1 MCALCEVRMRGHYYC
16 STRCAREAGS
26 QAALWH
32 RASETANI
40 EVPSRLA
47 LLAVALA
54 SVAPAVIGM
63 RAVGELDRLNEPS
76 RFAVTRR
83 GPSARIDSVRE
94 TASGAVIE
102 GRGPAGA
109 AVFLFANGRL
119 AGSASVDGDRFRFDG
134 VKAKGPYRVGAVFLS
149 PEASVP
155 ALAGPPAPVTASRP
169 APAPAEV
176 AAAAPQPPA
185 AAPAPVRPTPVLGR
199 VKPGPAAQAAP
210 LAVASAGSRPAFP
223 ARVLDARPEGAP
235 AEALTFPDMSIGP
248 RDRREILVSFD
259 AGSSDRG
266 ALQILDALRDRKI
279 RTTIFLTGD
288 FIRRSPELVRR
299 IAEDGHEAGNHTDTH
314 PHLTTYAL
322 NGRQATR
329 PGVDRGFLAREL
341 GRTARLYRE
350 TTGRAMAPVWRAPF
364 GEHNPEIRRWAAEEG
379 YWHVGW
385 TGGRAGLDS
394 LDWISDPSSPAYRSA
409 DKVVALLVSR
419 AENGGIV
426 LLHLGSDRDVPV
438 ASRIGA
444 LFDGLAGR
452 GFRFCRAT
460 EFLDREGMTV
470 ERLASLSGRGGP
482 TAR

>member
-26 QAALWH
+26 QAAFWH
-32 RASETANI
+32 RASETASI

-54 SVAPAVIGM
+54 SMAPVVLGM

-76 RFAVTRR
+76 RFAITRR

-94 TASGAVIE
+94 APGGAVVE

-119 AGSASVDGDRFRFDG
+119 AGTASVEADRFHFEG
-134 VKAKGPYRVGAVFLS
+134 IKAKGPYRVGAVFLS
-149 PEASVP
+149 PEASSTVP
-155 ALAGPPAPVTASRP
+155 AAEVSPSPLRPVASSSDDVAEASPAPS
-169 APAPAEV
+169 
-176 AAAAPQPPA
+176 
-185 AAPAPVRPTPVLGR
+185 PVRPTPVLGR
-199 VKPGPAAQAAP
+199 LKPEPSAQTASLAGAAP
-210 LAVASAGSRPAFP
+210 LGSRPAFP
-223 ARVLDARPEGAP
+223 ARVLDTRPEGAP
-235 AEALTFPDMSIGP
+235 AEALTFPDMTIGP
-248 RDRREILVSFD
+248 RDRRDILVSFD

-266 ALQILDALRDRKI
+266 ALQILDALRDRGI
-279 RTTIFLTGD
+279 RTTVFLTGD
-288 FIRRSPELVRR
+288 FIRRSPELARR
-299 IAEDGHEAGNHTDTH
+299 IAEDGHEVGNHTDTH

-329 PGVDRGFLAREL
+329 PGVDRAFLAREL

-350 TTGRAMAPVWRAPF
+350 TTGKAMAPVWRAPF

-409 DKVVALLVSR
+409 DKVVALLVAR

-452 GFRFCRAT
+452 GFRFTRAT

-482 TAR
+482 AVR

>member
-26 QAALWH
+26 QAAFWQ
-32 RASETANI
+32 RASETASI

-54 SVAPAVIGM
+54 SAAPVVLGM
-63 RAVGELDRLNEPS
+63 RAVGELDRLNEPP
-76 RFAVTRR
+76 RLAITRR
-83 GPSARIDSVRE
+83 GPSARIESVRE
-94 TASGAVIE
+94 TPGGAVVE

-109 AVFLFANGRL
+109 AVLLFADGRL
-119 AGSASVDGDRFRFDG
+119 AGTAPVEADRFRFEG
-134 VKAKGPYRVGAVFLS
+134 IKAKGPYRVGAVFLS

-155 ALAGPPAPVTASRP
+155 ASAMLAEAPAAGGRGAAPPA
-169 APAPAEV
+169 EDV
-176 AAAAPQPPA
+176 AAVSQAS
-185 AAPAPVRPTPVLGR
+185 APVRPTPLLGR
-199 VKPGPAAQAAP
+199 TKPELSGETPP
-210 LAVASAGSRPAFP
+210 LAAASSVGSRPAFP
-223 ARVLDARPEGAP
+223 ARVLDTRPEGAP
-235 AEALTFPDMSIGP
+235 TEALAFPDMTIGP

-266 ALQILDALRDRKI
+266 ALQILDALRDRGI
-279 RTTIFLTGD
+279 RTTVFLTGD
-288 FIRRSPELVRR
+288 FVRRSPELARR
-299 IAEDGHEAGNHTDTH
+299 IAEDGHEVGNHTDTH
-314 PHLTTYAL
+314 PHLTTYGW

-329 PGVDRGFLAREL
+329 PGVDRAFLAREL

-350 TTGRAMAPVWRAPF
+350 TTGKAMAPVWRAPF

-409 DKVVALLVSR
+409 DKVVSLLVQR

-438 ASRIGA
+438 ASRIGV

-452 GFRFCRAT
+452 GFRFTRAT

-482 TAR
+482 AVH

>member
-1 MCALCEVRMRGHYYC
+1 MRGHYYC
-16 STRCAREAGS
+16 STRCAREAGN
-26 QAALWH
+26 QAAFWH

-54 SVAPAVIGM
+54 SVAPVVLGM

-76 RFAVTRR
+76 RFAITRR
-83 GPSARIDSVRE
+83 SPSAHIDSVRE
-94 TASGAVIE
+94 APGGTVVE

-119 AGSASVDGDRFRFDG
+119 AGTTSVEGDRFRFEG
-134 VKAKGPYRVGAVFLS
+134 IKSKGPYRVGAVFLS
-149 PEASVP
+149 PEASAP
-155 ALAGPPAPVTASRP
+155 APPATPPATAAARP
-169 APAPAEV
+169 APAPAEA
-176 AAAAPQPPA
+176 AAAAPPA
-185 AAPAPVRPTPVLGR
+185 VADAAPVRPTPLLGR
-199 VKPGPAAQAAP
+199 TRPEPSRETPP
-210 LAVASAGSRPAFP
+210 LAAAASVGSRPAFP
-223 ARVLDARPEGAP
+223 ARVLETRPEGAP

-266 ALQILDALRDRKI
+266 ALQILDALKERGI

-288 FIRRSPELVRR
+288 FIRRSPELARR
-299 IAEDGHEAGNHTDTH
+299 IAEDGHEVGNHTDSH

-329 PGVDRGFLAREL
+329 PGVDRAFLAREL

-409 DKVVALLVSR
+409 DKVVALLVQR

-452 GFRFCRAT
+452 GFRFTRAT

-482 TAR
+482 AVR